1 MTSIRIFL
9 IMLTLAL
16 GLPVAAQAQE
26 KAQAPQTPPA
36 ITVAAPPS
44 VPATVPCP
52 AAAQASAPVSAAPCD
67 AYKKDPNTYAI
78 CQDRVKKIQRML
90 DARTQRDAPKTEDTA
105 KSAAPSA
112 APVPAVATKAS
123 QAGYSDSNNPA
134 TLRSK

>member
-16 GLPVAAQAQE
+16 GPPVAAQ
-26 KAQAPQTPPA
+26 AQAPQTPPA
-36 ITVAAPPS
+36 ITVAAQPS

-90 DARTQRDAPKTEDTA
+90 DARTQRETAAGPATTTPAKGTAASTPAKTD
-105 KSAAPSA
+105 AAPID
-112 APVPAVATKAS
+112 ATKGSAS
-123 QAGYSDSNNPA
+123 NSNNPA